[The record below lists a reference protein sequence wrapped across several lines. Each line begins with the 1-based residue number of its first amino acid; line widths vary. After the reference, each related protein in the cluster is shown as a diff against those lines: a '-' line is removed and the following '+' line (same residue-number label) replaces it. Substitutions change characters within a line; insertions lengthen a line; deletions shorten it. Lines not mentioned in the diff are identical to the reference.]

1 MGGVTHRTSLPQLG
15 HTYLD
20 NRFRE
25 NVSPARQDHDIRLQ
39 GINAISCGCPF
50 DIKETPLKGH
60 TFLSATSVGTNMT
73 LAEGY
78 LPRFLIHICSGALNL
93 VLGSVVFTSRG
104 CRAFPVAVTKLNSY

>member
-1 MGGVTHRTSLPQLG
+1 MFHHLAKIATSV
-15 HTYLD
+15 
-20 NRFRE
+20 FRE
-25 NVSPARQDHDIRLQ
+25 STPYLGLSIE
-39 GINAISCGCPF
+39 
-50 DIKETPLKGH
+50 IKEAPLKGH